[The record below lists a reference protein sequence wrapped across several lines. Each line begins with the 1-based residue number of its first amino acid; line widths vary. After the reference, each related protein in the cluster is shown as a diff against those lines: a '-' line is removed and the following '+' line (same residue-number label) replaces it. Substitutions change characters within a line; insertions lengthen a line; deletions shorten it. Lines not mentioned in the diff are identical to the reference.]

1 MAFEAEFLE
10 LMPHTITVYP
20 VLSANTYGEPVF
32 STSGTTYQ
40 ALVEERPQMIR
51 SAFGEEMITSAN
63 AYVASTARIPL
74 TSRVVLPDGSEPA
87 LVRSDVFADEDGT
100 AHHVT
105 LFFGSGARA
114 GGGG

>member
-1 MAFEAEFLE
+1 MAFESDFLE
-10 LMPHTITVYP
+10 LMPHSVVVYP
-20 VLSANTYGEPVF
+20 VSSINIHGEEVF
-32 STSGTTYQ
+32 SASGSTYS

-51 SAFGEEMITSAN
+51 TAFGEEAIATAV
-63 AYVASTARIPL
+63 AYVASTSRIPI

-87 LVRSDVFADEDGT
+87 IMRSDVFSDEDGT
-100 AHHVT
+100 AHHVA

>member
-1 MAFEAEFLE
+1 MAFESDFLE

-20 VLSANTYGEPVF
+20 LTSANQYSEAVY
-32 STSGTTYQ
+32 STSGTSYS
-40 ALVEERPQMIR
+40 ALVEERPQLIR
-51 SAFGEEMITSAN
+51 TAFGEESVATAV
-63 AYVASTARIPL
+63 AYVASTERIPI

-87 LVRSDVFADEDGT
+87 IMRSDVFADEDGT
-100 AHHVT
+100 AHHVA

>member
-1 MAFEAEFLE
+1 MSFEADFLE
-10 LMPHTITVYP
+10 LMPHNVTVYP
-20 VLSANTYGEPVF
+20 VDSVNIHGEEIYSVL
-32 STSGTTYQ
+32 GTTYR

-51 SAFGEEMITSAN
+51 TAFGEEAIATAV
-63 AYVASTARIPL
+63 AYVASTSRIPI

-87 LVRSDVFADEDGT
+87 IMRSDVFSDEDGT
-100 AHHVT
+100 AHHVA

>member
-1 MAFEAEFLE
+1 MAFEADFLE
-10 LMPHTITVYP
+10 LMPHSVVVYP
-20 VLSANTYGEPVF
+20 VASVNVHGEPVY
-32 STSGTTYQ
+32 STSGSTYD

-51 SAFGEEMITSAN
+51 TAFGEEMITSAN
-63 AYVASTARIPL
+63 AYVASTSRIPL

-87 LVRSDVFADEDGT
+87 LLRSDVFADEDGT
-100 AHHVT
+100 AHHVA